1 MLTIKC
7 AKCKTKLFKY
17 KKIGQGKVL
26 RCYES
31 KITRLYE
38 GELKENDFVCNNCGN
53 IVGQY
58 KEDSYLDMNQDAFT
72 YTGTKIRK

>member
-17 KKIGQGKVL
+17 KKVGQGKVL
-26 RCYES
+26 RCWKS
-31 KITRLYE
+31 KITRLYD
-38 GELKENDFVCNNCGN
+38 GEVSGRDFVCGHCRNV
-53 IVGQY
+53 IAEI
-58 KEDSYLDMNQDAFT
+58 KDDRLEMNSDAFT